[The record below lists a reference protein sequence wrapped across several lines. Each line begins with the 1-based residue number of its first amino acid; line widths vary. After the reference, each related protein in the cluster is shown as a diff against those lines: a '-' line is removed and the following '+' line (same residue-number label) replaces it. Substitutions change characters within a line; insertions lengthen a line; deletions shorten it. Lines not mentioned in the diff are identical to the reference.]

1 MKILNKE
8 KLADVLTQNWTKF
21 IDYRALMSLAI
32 NSVQLYAKNW
42 SLLEDNKKR
51 NGNKITISKT
61 SIKQNKMILWL
72 EFEVQIDKNVAIG
85 TIELAMDLEGNL
97 QINQTVGN
105 IFYSN

>member
-42 SLLEDNKKR
+42 SLLEDNKKK

-72 EFEVQIDKNVAIG
+72 EFEVQINTNVAIG
-85 TIELAMDLEGNL
+85 TIELAMDFEGNL